1 MNDVVKYL
9 QECGTF
15 YLATVEGDQP
25 HVRPFGAVCEFE
37 GKLYI
42 VTNNKK
48 DVYNQ
53 MKVNGKVEMCG
64 MNKGTWIRVKGAV
77 KEDTRREARV
87 AMMEANKNAL
97 QSMYIMY
104 LLTDGPIRF
113 NELQRKMPEEMTHTT
128 LSRQLKK
135 LEEEGLIER
144 IEYQQIPP
152 KVEYKLSDIGEKFR
166 KVLKELEIWGNEY
179 IQYLNDKE

>member
-15 YLATVEGDQP
+15 FLATVEGDQP

-53 MKVNGKVEMCG
+53 MKVNGKVENNTRVILCDLL
-64 MNKGTWIRVKGAV
+64 NK
-77 KEDTRREARV
+77 
-87 AMMEANKNAL
+87 
-97 QSMYIMY
+97 
-104 LLTDGPIRF
+104 
-113 NELQRKMPEEMTHTT
+113 RK
-128 LSRQLKK
+128 L
-135 LEEEGLIER
+135 
-144 IEYQQIPP
+144 
-152 KVEYKLSDIGEKFR
+152 
-166 KVLKELEIWGNEY
+166 
-179 IQYLNDKE
+179 

>member
-1 MNDVVKYL
+1 MRNRL
-9 QECGTF
+9 MSFPALT
-15 YLATVEGDQP
+15 TP
-25 HVRPFGAVCEFE
+25 HSSAISTAARYCACVYFFF
-37 GKLYI
+37 L

-97 QSMYIMY
+97 QSMYTVDDNLMTVFVFESVIATIY
-104 LLTDGPIRF
+104 SFT
-113 NELQRKMPEEMTHTT
+113 EE
-128 LSRQLKK
+128 
-135 LEEEGLIER
+135 
-144 IEYQQIPP
+144 P
-152 KVEYKLSDIGEKFR
+152 KVINL
-166 KVLKELEIWGNEY
+166 
-179 IQYLNDKE
+179 

>member
-1 MNDVVKYL
+1 MEKKNL
-9 QECGTF
+9 
-15 YLATVEGDQP
+15 
-25 HVRPFGAVCEFE
+25 FGLCPYVTSQKVLT
-37 GKLYI
+37 GK
-42 VTNNKK
+42 
-48 DVYNQ
+48 
-53 MKVNGKVEMCG
+53 
-64 MNKGTWIRVKGAV
+64 W
-77 KEDTRREARV
+77 
-87 AMMEANKNAL
+87 
-97 QSMYIMY
+97 SMYIMY

-179 IQYLNDKE
+179 IQYLNDKEWWNILLRILVAYKLWMLLIPIM